1 MASMNQ
7 NPVIRLLDFIPSGE
21 AWGNDEGR
29 KVFGALLQS
38 VEEHPGVQVF
48 QISLAGVR
56 RTDASFPRESVVELA
71 KRFRKQ
77 VAFFLTDMTNEDLVD
92 NWDLAAQKKEQP
104 LFLKLDGGGFR
115 ILGPQLSAAKQ
126 KLLDYVL
133 KNKRVRTNRVATDL
147 CLKVSNASTQ
157 LKELWEM
164 GYLLRTEEVAD
175 SGGVEFV
182 YCATI

>member
-1 MASMNQ
+1 
-7 NPVIRLLDFIPSGE
+7 
-21 AWGNDEGR
+21 
-29 KVFGALLQS
+29 
-38 VEEHPGVQVF
+38 
-48 QISLAGVR
+48 
-56 RTDASFPRESVVELA
+56 
-71 KRFRKQ
+71 
-77 VAFFLTDMTNEDLVD
+77 
-92 NWDLAAQKKEQP
+92 
-104 LFLKLDGGGFR
+104 
-115 ILGPQLSAAKQ
+115 
-126 KLLDYVL
+126 VL